1 MKPPARRSRCRWP
14 TSSGKVTAGTGRP
27 LPGGP
32 RGARERPGSPP
43 RPGPGAAG
51 AVIAVV
57 AGTAAVSSAI
67 HGGRAAAG
75 AGPAH
80 RAIAYVVNS
89 GSGTVTPI
97 RTATNT
103 ALPPITTG
111 DNSDTIAITP
121 DGKTAYVANYLYHR
135 GTVTPIR
142 TATNTALPPVKTGRS
157 PAAIA
162 ITPDGKTAYVANNGS
177 GTVTPIRTATNT
189 PLPPIRTGP
198 HPDD

>member
-1 MKPPARRSRCRWP
+1 VPDLNDELRHLADEASRQAQPLPVADVIRQGDRRHRPAVTWWPPRRARTPGFATQARPGRRWP
-14 TSSGKVTAGTGRP
+14 GRVAP
-27 LPGGP
+27 L
-32 RGARERPGSPP
+32 
-43 RPGPGAAG
+43 AAAA

-121 DGKTAYVANYLYHR
+121 DGKTAYVANFDS

-142 TATNTALPPVKTGRS
+142 TATNTALPPIKTGLGAVAIVIS
-157 PAAIA
+157 P
-162 ITPDGKTAYVANNGS
+162 
-177 GTVTPIRTATNT
+177 
-189 PLPPIRTGP
+189 
-198 HPDD
+198 